1 MNDKKISV
9 VIADDN
15 KEFCSILNDYLLS
28 QRDIIVTGI
37 AKDGREALEFIQEK
51 KPDLVVL
58 DIIMPH
64 LDGLGVLEKLNTL
77 NLEKMP
83 RIIVL
88 SAVGQDKITQ
98 KAITLGA
105 DYYVVKPFDMDVFT
119 KRIRELFHN
128 NVAEE
133 VATRKAPVLQRE
145 VITPVAS
152 APIVQVQSGPFDL
165 ETEITNIIHEV
176 GVPAH
181 IKGYMY
187 LREAIT
193 MVVNDMELLSAVT
206 KELYP
211 SIAKKYNTTASR
223 VERAIRHAI
232 EVAWGRGQ
240 LEAINKLFGYTVHND
255 KGKPTNSEFI
265 AIIADKLRLKNKVS

>member
-1 MNDKKISV
+1 MNDNKISV

-28 QRDIIVTGI
+28 QRDIVVTGI
-37 AKDGREALEFIQEK
+37 AKDGREALEFIQDK

-77 NLEKMP
+77 NIDKMP

-119 KRIRELFHN
+119 KRIREMFHN
-128 NVAEE
+128 SPQEE
-133 VATRKAPVLQRE
+133 EQMQHRKTSMQRE
-145 VITPVAS
+145 AMQVQQ
-152 APIVQVQSGPFDL
+152 APAPQVQSGPFDL

-240 LEAINKLFGYTVHND
+240 IDAINKLFGYTVHND

>member
-1 MNDKKISV
+1 MNGSKISV
-9 VIADDN
+9 LIADDN
-15 KEFCSILNDYLLS
+15 KEFCSILNDYLLN
-28 QRDIIVTGI
+28 QRDIVVTGV
-37 AKDGREALEFIQEK
+37 AKDGREALTLIEEK

-64 LDGLGVLEKLNTL
+64 LDGLGVLEKLNSMD
-77 NLEKMP
+77 LEKIP

-98 KAITLGA
+98 RAITLGA

-119 KRIRELFHN
+119 KRIREMFNGTTTESIRKQTTIVESDN
-128 NVAEE
+128 NSHS
-133 VATRKAPVLQRE
+133 K
-145 VITPVAS
+145 
-152 APIVQVQSGPFDL
+152 GPLDL
-165 ETEITNIIHEV
+165 ETEITNIIHEI

-211 SIAKKYNTTASR
+211 S
-223 VERAIRHAI
+223 
-232 EVAWGRGQ
+232 
-240 LEAINKLFGYTVHND
+240 
-255 KGKPTNSEFI
+255 
-265 AIIADKLRLKNKVS
+265 